1 MFLIMLTV
9 ACNTSNAVTT
19 TTLIEQPID
28 TVNTTTPTEQS
39 IEEELTQTSVSDP
52 EISGI
57 TAEELRLVMETGESG
72 GSFLLVDVRS
82 EEDWDTTRLRKA
94 INIPNVSNDPLEQ
107 QNRLTQLQLLPKG
120 KVIIFYGDS
129 LDDSDAVGLAQQLI
143 GLNAGYDLENVKI
156 LLQGHPRW
164 KELRYPTKDTGA

>member
-1 MFLIMLTV
+1 MKVRLLVALFSVVLLIMLTV

-19 TTLIEQPID
+19 TAPDEQPID
-28 TVNTTTPTEQS
+28 G
-39 IEEELTQTSVSDP
+39 ELTQTSVSNS

-57 TAEELRLVMETGESG
+57 AAEELRLIMAAGEAE
-72 GSFLLVDVRS
+72 GSLQLVDVRS

-94 INIPNVSNDPLEQ
+94 MNIPNVSNDSLEQ
-107 QNRLTQLQLLPKG
+107 QSRITQLQLLPKD

-129 LDDSDAVGLAQQLI
+129 PDDSDAIGLAQQLI
-143 GLNAGYDLENVKI
+143 DLNAGYDLENIKI